1 MRDGFRP
8 GRPALQPWGVRPS
21 PCCLLRALGGG
32 CWAFAGARLLLGR
45 PPHSAFARVPA
56 GCRWRRCDS
65 SRLRVSL
72 LCSHFLRSPVT
83 APALP
88 APPSS
93 PLSSSS
99 QLPSRT
105 CPFVD
110 GALSSLSDT
119 SSGPVLASPLIPF
132 PVHTDL
138 GLHEAGGLGACWGP
152 LYWVNLGKEVLLV
165 KASPEFGGHTL
176 GPPEGGCLWAQLV
189 GTDLQTPGWLCCD
202 RGWVH
207 PCPGYTVDVSGFPR
221 SPPQSCSQTSECALR
236 RGRKCSFITALPVTG
251 HSSRWG

>member
-1 MRDGFRP
+1 MEAAGPLQEP
-8 GRPALQPWGVRPS
+8 GSSSDAPLTLPLHVSPLGVVGEGVTRLVYVCPCSVPTSFALP
-21 PCCLLRALGGG
+21 
-32 CWAFAGARLLLGR
+32 LLL
-45 PPHSAFARVPA
+45 PHSP
-56 GCRWRRCDS
+56 
-65 SRLRVSL
+65 
-72 LCSHFLRSPVT
+72 P
-83 APALP
+83 
-88 APPSS
+88 PPSS